1 MMRKLI
7 KTETTKLS
15 RKHTPH
21 AGCKKI
27 VKILNLP
34 MTPYL
39 PRFASG
45 ERNADSIVLE
55 ANYAR
60 DSS

>member
-1 MMRKLI
+1 MKGKFI
-7 KTETTKLS
+7 KIGITKVNG
-15 RKHTPH
+15 KHTPH

-39 PRFASG
+39 PRFASD
-45 ERNADSIVLE
+45 ERNADSNALE